1 MAWPRGLPTTGRAT
15 SPTHFIPS
23 AKRPTDLSCVQRL
36 SLSTLPLLLLAL
48 CGCQTE
54 RPFPDQPITLVCP
67 WSPGG
72 GTDRVSRQIAVE
84 LEADLGV
91 PVNVVNATGGGG
103 VTGHTRG
110 AQARPDGYTLSM
122 ITVEL
127 SMLHWRG
134 LTNLTHRDF
143 APVQLLNRDSAALFV
158 RGDSPY
164 QSLDDLQ
171 AAVSASQ
178 AKLKASGTA
187 FGGVWHIAVAG
198 WLDSRGLA
206 PDAVTWVS
214 INGAGPSVQELLA
227 GGLDFI
233 CCSLP
238 EADAVVAGGRVRC
251 LGVMSDQRIAGFE
264 QVPTFREQGHPW
276 SLAGWRGLALPRE
289 TPADRVE
296 TIARAV
302 ERVTAGESFRRF
314 MAESRFDLSLEGP
327 ARFATTLE
335 QQDELFGA
343 ILTDRAFRSVS
354 GEHFGPLLFPTA
366 IALALPLVLLLVIH
380 NHRRGV
386 AAERTAATLIA
397 APAAKH
403 IAIPAHSAIQAG
415 TTAADSTAVLRP
427 RDIIHG
433 WLWRSGAMLFAVAFY
448 AIAAERLGFILTALL
463 MLLGTFGVLGVPR
476 RQALLFAGLAAVI
489 IYQVF
494 GILLRVPLPRG
505 FLEW

>member
-1 MAWPRGLPTTGRAT
+1 MAWPCGLPTSGRGATLTRRSEPTGRLTA
-15 SPTHFIPS
+15 SG
-23 AKRPTDLSCVQRL
+23 LCW
-36 SLSTLPLLLLAL
+36 LLAFSL
-48 CGCQTE
+48 LGFCGCRSE
-54 RPFPDQPITLVCP
+54 RTFPDQPITLVCP

-84 LEADLGV
+84 LEAELGV

-158 RGDSPY
+158 RDDSPY
-164 QSLDDLQ
+164 RSLDDLQ
-171 AAVSASQ
+171 AAVA
-178 AKLKASGTA
+178 ATETKLKASGTA

-251 LGVMSDQRIAGFE
+251 LGVMSDQRINGFD

-276 SLAGWRGLALPRE
+276 SLAGWRGLALPRD
-289 TPADRVE
+289 TPAERVE

-302 ERVTAGESFRRF
+302 ERITGGEGFRRF
-314 MAESRFDLSLEGP
+314 MAESGFDLSLEDP

-343 ILTDRAFRSVS
+343 ILTDRAFQSVS

-366 IALALPLVLLLVIH
+366 IALALPLVLLLVVRD
-380 NHRRGV
+380 HRLEV
-386 AAERTAATLIA
+386 AAKQAAAFIA
-397 APAAKH
+397 LPTDEQVAPVAVQV
-403 IAIPAHSAIQAG
+403 PAVTPSVP
-415 TTAADSTAVLRP
+415 DPS
-427 RDIIHG
+427 RD
-433 WLWRSGAMLFAVAFY
+433 WLWRSGAMLLAVAFY
-448 AIAAERLGFILTALL
+448 AVAAERLGFIATAVL
-463 MLLGTFGVLGVPR
+463 MLLGTFRVLGVGL
-476 RQALLFAGLAAVI
+476 RQSVLFAVLAALI
-489 IYQVF
+489 IYQLF
-494 GILLRVPLPRG
+494 GILLRVPLPHG

>member
-1 MAWPRGLPTTGRAT
+1 MAWPCGSSTSGQLATLTQLSEPAGRLTRTGA
-15 SPTHFIPS
+15 
-23 AKRPTDLSCVQRL
+23 CW
-36 SLSTLPLLLLAL
+36 LLAL
-48 CGCQTE
+48 ILLGFCGCQADRT
-54 RPFPDQPITLVCP
+54 FPDQPITLVCP

-84 LEADLGV
+84 LEAELGV

-158 RGDSPY
+158 RDDSPY
-164 QSLDDLQ
+164 RTLDDLQ
-171 AAVSASQ
+171 AAVTATGT
-178 AKLKASGTA
+178 KLKASGTA

-251 LGVMSDQRIAGFE
+251 LGVMSDQRIGGFD

-276 SLAGWRGLALPRE
+276 SLAGWRGLALPRD
-289 TPADRVE
+289 TPEERVE
-296 TIARAV
+296 AIARAV
-302 ERVTAGESFRRF
+302 ERITAGEGFRRF
-314 MAESRFDLSLEGP
+314 MDESGFDLSLEGP
-327 ARFATTLE
+327 AQFAKTLE

-343 ILTDRAFRSVS
+343 ILTDRAFQSVS

-366 IALALPLVLLLVIH
+366 IALALPLVLLLVVRD
-380 NHRRGV
+380 HRQEV
-386 AAERTAATLIA
+386 AANQATEQAAASIASPTDEQVASVAVQFPA
-397 APAAKH
+397 APLSH
-403 IAIPAHSAIQAG
+403 REPS
-415 TTAADSTAVLRP
+415 
-427 RDIIHG
+427 RD
-433 WLWRSGAMLFAVAFY
+433 WLWRSGAMLLAVAFY
-448 AIAAERLGFILTALL
+448 AVAAERLGFIATAVL
-463 MLLGTFGVLGVPR
+463 MLLGTFRVLGVGL
-476 RQALLFAGLAAVI
+476 RQAVLFAVLAAVV
-489 IYQVF
+489 IYQLF
-494 GILLRVPLPRG
+494 GILLRVPLPHG

>member
-1 MAWPRGLPTTGRAT
+1 MAWPRGSATSGRASAPRRIAVT
-15 SPTHFIPS
+15 SD
-23 AKRPTDLSCVQRL
+23 RPTALSQ
-36 SLSTLPLLLLAL
+36 LLLAFVL
-48 CGCQTE
+48 LGFCGCQAE
-54 RPFPDQPITLVCP
+54 RTFPDQPITLVCP

-158 RGDSPY
+158 RDDSPY
-164 QSLDDLQ
+164 RSLDDLQ
-171 AAVSASQ
+171 SAVV
-178 AKLKASGTA
+178 AKSTQLKASGTA

-214 INGAGPSVQELLA
+214 INGAGPSIQELLA

-251 LGVMSDQRIAGFE
+251 LGVMSDQRISGFDK
-264 QVPTFREQGHPW
+264 VPTFREQGHPW
-276 SLAGWRGLALPRE
+276 SLAGWRGLALPRD
-289 TPADRVE
+289 TPAERVE

-302 ERVTAGESFRRF
+302 ERVTAGDGFRRF
-314 MAESRFDLSLEGP
+314 MAESGFDLSLEGP
-327 ARFATTLE
+327 TQFATTLE

-343 ILTDRAFRSVS
+343 ILTDRAFQSVS

-366 IALALPLVLLLVIH
+366 IALALPLVLLLVVRDQRH
-380 NHRRGV
+380 ELEAKRATEQ
-386 AAERTAATLIA
+386 AALPMPTTFTALPTAAPIA
-397 APAAKH
+397 SAATDEIPVAP
-403 IAIPAHSAIQAG
+403 PS
-415 TTAADSTAVLRP
+415 LRDP
-427 RDIIHG
+427 SRD
-433 WLWRSGAMLFAVAFY
+433 WLWRSGAMLLAVAFY
-448 AIAAERLGFILTALL
+448 AVAAERLGFIATALL
-463 MLLGTFGVLGVPR
+463 MLLGTFRVLGVPR
-476 RQALLFAGLAAVI
+476 RQAVLIAVLAAVI

-494 GILLRVPLPRG
+494 GVLLRVPLPRG